1 MPSALQ
7 GLLEGKPFM
16 GVVLLV
22 AVCGIVYI
30 VYSTFFQE
38 RSRQKPCISDHFDNP
53 SDPLSPSSAS
63 TGAATGPGLSA
74 AAIKAATQG
83 AQTDTSGIKG
93 ASTTSATDSPIN
105 APNDSPV
112 PYSGWTLP
120 TGTPPSGTVPSAN
133 QSSAIS
139 STLPN
144 ATVGDPS
151 QSIAQQNDVQSTL
164 DAIANFQVFAAN
176 TTPALYPEAVKQQV
190 AETTSAIKDITVP
203 LNTARLSPS
212 SSTLTVAQL
221 SALRDRIGATTKV
234 LSQLPANQGG
244 GATGGAM
251 GGAMGGATG
260 GGTSADAKATPLDVI
275 SLDTMKMLSTRI
287 QATVL
292 ALTNLSS
299 TEATITQRINKL
311 SQLKSNLDD
320 LITKVTSKAMD
331 LKDVPIKPADAD
343 NFLKNLDDKTTPLPP
358 LITMASGTHL
368 PPLNNDAS
376 ASSATAASAAALQ
389 GFTQAFQTL
398 MSQVKFQMT
407 YDPTI
412 GQNAAVMARLHA
424 VEDKLFA
431 YANSSTPLPPAAFDV
446 LKAELKVLGRLV
458 KPDSNNPSSYSPLN
472 YLPTVSTRLADDT
485 GSTPDTPSEE
495 QLMTASGIQG
505 IQGTQGIQGPFLNP
519 VIRPGLTDAQRA
531 ARGSAAAFDESTVGG
546 YNYRDRSIEIC
557 RQIKAEYGDNA
568 TFGCIADPNSVSTDY
583 SWKGNY
589 LSVCNRI
596 GDAWGSQAGD
606 KYGCPP
612 FDPSKKFRQS

>member
-1 MPSALQ
+1 
-7 GLLEGKPFM
+7 
-16 GVVLLV
+16 
-22 AVCGIVYI
+22 
-30 VYSTFFQE
+30 
-38 RSRQKPCISDHFDNP
+38 
-53 SDPLSPSSAS
+53 
-63 TGAATGPGLSA
+63 
-74 AAIKAATQG
+74 
-83 AQTDTSGIKG
+83 
-93 ASTTSATDSPIN
+93 
-105 APNDSPV
+105 
-112 PYSGWTLP
+112 
-120 TGTPPSGTVPSAN
+120 VPSAN

-139 STLPN
+139 NTLPN

-151 QSIAQQNDVQSTL
+151 QSIAQQNDIQSTL
-164 DAIANFQVFAAN
+164 DAMANFQVFAAN
-176 TTPALYPEAVKQQV
+176 TTPALYPDAVKQQV

-244 GATGGAM
+244 GATGGAV
-251 GGAMGGATG
+251 
-260 GGTSADAKATPLDVI
+260 SADAKATPLDVI

-343 NFLKNLDDKTTPLPP
+343 NFLKNLDNKTTPLPP

-376 ASSATAASAAALQ
+376 ASATASSAAALQ

-407 YDPTI
+407 YDPSI
-412 GQNAAVMARLHA
+412 GQNAAVMTRLKA

-472 YLPTVSTRLADDT
+472 YLPIVSTRLADDT
-485 GSTPDTPSEE
+485 GSTPDTPSYE
-495 QLMTASGIQG
+495 QLMTASGT
-505 IQGTQGIQGPFLNP
+505 QGTPGPFLNP
-519 VIRPGLTDAQRA
+519 VIGPGLTDAQRA
-531 ARGSAAAFDESTVGG
+531 TRGSAAAFDESTVGG
-546 YNYRDRSIEIC
+546 YNYRDRSIEMC

-568 TFGCIADPNSVSTDY
+568 TFGCVTDPGSVSTDY

-589 LSVCNRI
+589 LSVCNRL